1 MLNRTKD
8 PEQRKQLID
17 HALQSIRGTFVTQ
30 IFFHEWEARVHA
42 MAEAGDA
49 LTADSMGEVYAD
61 LNKLYAGDTVEPH
74 ELSAGGWAR
83 IPHFF
88 RNFYVWKYATSFAAG
103 EALAA
108 RFRSGDKSAAQDYI
122 NMLKMGGSQYPLDVL
137 KAGGVD
143 MTDPAVIRAVMDRFG
158 MLQGQLETEFAL

>member
-1 MLNRTKD
+1 
-8 PEQRKQLID
+8 
-17 HALQSIRGTFVTQ
+17 
-30 IFFHEWEARVHA
+30 
-42 MAEAGDA
+42 MAEAGEA
-49 LTADSMGEVYAD
+49 LTADSMGQVYVD
-61 LNKLYAGDTVEPH
+61 LGELYNGDTIEPH
-74 ELSAGGWAR
+74 ELNAVYWAR

-122 NMLKMGGSQYPLDVL
+122 NMLKLGGSKYPLDVL

-158 MLQGQLETEFAL
+158 LLQAQLEKEFGL